1 MTKQDELKNLETLL
15 FEHTENENYYLTHS
29 GSYSKRYE
37 ATYTER
43 QFIDGKEVLMI
54 DVGDLVHNPLHI
66 RKDSRYT
73 FMPFHTYRNIN
84 LNYIYSGKATYFIDN
99 QEITLTA
106 GDICFF
112 DTQVVRAKMKPV
124 HDDIIINIVMQ
135 HDYFKSL
142 LTLDDK
148 NLLTHFMSQ
157 TLYSNQSHNNYIIF
171 RTGDSPQIRSLFE
184 DLLLEQYKDRTYKM
198 EASKHYFSLIF
209 LELIYLSKQ
218 EDKSLIHFSDSS
230 SNTIFNVVN
239 YIEQHYQTTNLSE
252 LSQVFGYHEKYLS
265 SLLKK
270 SYGKSFKQIQIEKR
284 LADVE
289 RYLNT
294 STLPI
299 SDIAERT
306 GFTNLNQLYREFK
319 NKHGLLPKA
328 YRNQITGPGAGE

>member
-1 MTKQDELKNLETLL
+1 
-15 FEHTENENYYLTHS
+15 
-29 GSYSKRYE
+29 
-37 ATYTER
+37 
-43 QFIDGKEVLMI
+43 
-54 DVGDLVHNPLHI
+54 
-66 RKDSRYT
+66 
-73 FMPFHTYRNIN
+73 
-84 LNYIYSGKATYFIDN
+84 
-99 QEITLTA
+99 
-106 GDICFF
+106 
-112 DTQVVRAKMKPV
+112 
-124 HDDIIINIVMQ
+124 MQ

-171 RTGDSPQIRSLFE
+171 KTGDSPQIRSLFE

-209 LELIYLSKQ
+209 LELIYLSEH

-230 SNTIFNVVN
+230 SNTIFNMVN
-239 YIEQHYQTTNLSE
+239 YIEQHYKTTNLSE

-284 LADVE
+284 LTDVE
-289 RYLNT
+289 RYLST

-319 NKHGLLPKA
+319 NKHGLFPKE
-328 YRNQITGPGAGE
+328 YRNKTHKPIN